1 MLRGG
6 VSRSRRWCAVRRYL
20 IVANQTLGGDQ
31 LLEAIRER
39 MAAGPSH
46 FHLLVPATA
55 AAQLDAEYLAS
66 VAEPSGPAAG
76 PGAEGLDREQARHLL
91 EDELEEATHAESGE
105 DAGRRLA
112 DQDPAGLQA
121 PGDPGHRAGR
131 AAGLNHRC
139 DHRRRQKGARWRPG
153 RSRGDGRGCRPPPF
167 AGTPGGCSRWS
178 RWRCWP
184 ASWCT
189 APGWPSPPGTTG
201 STPTC
206 RPSTRRAWPPT

>member
-1 MLRGG
+1 M
-6 VSRSRRWCAVRRYL
+6 RRYL

-112 DQDPAGLQA
+112 RQRLGHELDRMKQLGADVSGEVGVADPLDAIEVVL
-121 PGDPGHRAGR
+121 HRWEFDEVI
-131 AAGLNHRC
+131 LSTL
-139 DHRRRQKGARWRPG
+139 PG
-153 RSRGDGRGCRPPPF
+153 RR
-167 AGTPGGCSRWS
+167 SRWLAADLPTKI
-178 RWRCWP
+178 RRGFKLPVTQVTGP
-184 ASWCT
+184 A
-189 APGWPSPPGTTG
+189 APQ
-201 STPTC
+201 
-206 RPSTRRAWPPT
+206 A